1 MKSWVCT
8 DWHRISI
15 SVPHSIVSKSFDKKH
30 RQGKKDNDMGDDN
43 ELRQGWQHSSKIICG
58 CSLEAIKNVKLL
70 NSKSRFISPF
80 SFFCVFLFF
89 PSFFFQKSSYFW
101 GVSTAL
107 YKISQIFD
115 ENQGRNN
122 WSKLTTLLPIFQQMH
137 KCIGLTGCPIIH
149 KYLFSDFIVWRLDE

>member
-89 PSFFFQKSSYFW
+89 PSFFFKNPHIFEEFLQLCTKFHKFSM
-101 GVSTAL
+101 
-107 YKISQIFD
+107 KISRETICQS
-115 ENQGRNN
+115 
-122 WSKLTTLLPIFQQMH
+122 WLLWGLFFN
-137 KCIGLTGCPIIH
+137 KCIVHWSLRWWHWHMPFWFWSIMS
-149 KYLFSDFIVWRLDE
+149 K